1 MWKENHLY
9 ENSIEHLGKNDK
21 GNQLKDAI
29 KLAVRETN
37 VKTVKISYKSSSL
50 NSKYSE
56 SLLRSCSLF
65 KKLPFI
71 YLSSISSMGLVSL
84 QLSSICTRRRKD
96 QTLRDHPLNS
106 QSSHAGGGCGCPW
119 YRRWCEWHPQSWA
132 VCSLSSCTWRS
143 CCCLSKGLFS
153 LKIKTASLT
162 KHGYLVL
169 ESM

>member
-65 KKLPFI
+65 KKLLFI

-84 QLSSICTRRRKD
+84 QLSASAPEEERTGRSETIPW
-96 QTLRDHPLNS
+96 TLRAATLEE
-106 QSSHAGGGCGCPW
+106 AAAALGTGGDVNGTLRVEQCAA
-119 YRRWCEWHPQSWA
+119 WA
-132 VCSLSSCTWRS
+132 AVHGAPTVACQRGFSLSK
-143 CCCLSKGLFS
+143 SKPL
-153 LKIKTASLT
+153 
-162 KHGYLVL
+162 H
-169 ESM
+169 